1 MCLSFRDLEDQVE
14 KLRERLTEASEGENW
29 GRSEQEDATECQYQ
43 VTMVVTVLMVIV
55 RVRMVVRVKSVNH
68 SPGTRMSILHPKSPH
83 PPTLSLW
90 VRNKQKYHNI
100 DQHRCLKLLTRST

>member
-55 RVRMVVRVKSVNH
+55 RVRMVVRVKSLITLQAQGC
-68 SPGTRMSILHPKSPH
+68 PFSIP
-83 PPTLSLW
+83 SL
-90 VRNKQKYHNI
+90 RIHQLFH
-100 DQHRCLKLLTRST
+100 CG

>member
-1 MCLSFRDLEDQVE
+1 MPISGDDGGDG
-14 KLRERLTEASEGENW
+14 ADGDSEGEN
-29 GRSEQEDATECQYQ
+29 GGGGEITH
-43 VTMVVTVLMVIV
+43 
-55 RVRMVVRVKSVNH
+55 H

-100 DQHRCLKLLTRST
+100 DQH

>member
-55 RVRMVVRVKSVNH
+55 RVGMVVKSVNH
-68 SPGTRMSILHPKSPH
+68 SSLSRHKDVHSPSQVSAS
-83 PPTLSLW
+83 TNSFT
-90 VRNKQKYHNI
+90 VGEKQTKI
-100 DQHRCLKLLTRST
+100 PQH

>member
-55 RVRMVVRVKSVNH
+55 RVRMVVRVISVNH
-68 SPGTRMSILHPKSPH
+68 SSLITLQAQGCPFSIP
-83 PPTLSLW
+83 SL
-90 VRNKQKYHNI
+90 RIHQLFH
-100 DQHRCLKLLTRST
+100 CG

>member
-1 MCLSFRDLEDQVE
+1 MSFNTSQDNLSYMCLSFRDLEDQVE

-55 RVRMVVRVKSVNH
+55 RMVVKSVNH
-68 SPGTRMSILHPKSPH
+68 
-83 PPTLSLW
+83 
-90 VRNKQKYHNI
+90 
-100 DQHRCLKLLTRST
+100 

>member
-55 RVRMVVRVKSVNH
+55 RVGMVVKSFNH
-68 SPGTRMSILHPKSPH
+68 SSLSRHKDVNSPSQVSAS
-83 PPTLSLW
+83 TNSFTAGE
-90 VRNKQKYHNI
+90 KQTKI
-100 DQHRCLKLLTRST
+100 PQH

>member
-1 MCLSFRDLEDQVE
+1 ME

-55 RVRMVVRVKSVNH
+55 RVRMVVKSVNH
-68 SPGTRMSILHPKSPH
+68 SSLARHKDVHSPSQVSAS
-83 PPTLSLW
+83 TNSFT
-90 VRNKQKYHNI
+90 VGEKQTKI
-100 DQHRCLKLLTRST
+100 PQH

>member
-55 RVRMVVRVKSVNH
+55 RV
-68 SPGTRMSILHPKSPH
+68 
-83 PPTLSLW
+83 
-90 VRNKQKYHNI
+90 
-100 DQHRCLKLLTRST
+100 

>member
-43 VTMVVTVLMVIV
+43 VTMVVV
-55 RVRMVVRVKSVNH
+55 VKSVNH
-68 SPGTRMSILHPKSPH
+68 SSLSRHKDVHSPSQVSAS
-83 PPTLSLW
+83 TNSFT
-90 VRNKQKYHNI
+90 VGEKQTKI
-100 DQHRCLKLLTRST
+100 PQH

>member
-29 GRSEQEDATECQYQ
+29 GRSEQEEATECQYQ

-55 RVRMVVRVKSVNH
+55 RVRMVVMVKSVNH
-68 SPGTRMSILHPKSPH
+68 SSLSRHKDVHSPSQVSAS
-83 PPTLSLW
+83 TNSFT
-90 VRNKQKYHNI
+90 VGEKQTKI
-100 DQHRCLKLLTRST
+100 PQH

>member
-55 RVRMVVRVKSVNH
+55 RVRMVVKSVNH
-68 SPGTRMSILHPKSPH
+68 SSLSRHKDVHSPSQVSAS
-83 PPTLSLW
+83 TNSFTAGE
-90 VRNKQKYHNI
+90 KQTKI
-100 DQHRCLKLLTRST
+100 PQH